1 MKLKKNIRLKNIERF
16 LRKLH
21 FKKIEDN
28 NIKLFYKYNGNE
40 RDKNSNIKTEFNIK
54 TKFNISIIIDSD
66 KKYKVYQKNVENSYF
81 IYYSSVYSL
90 INDFII

>member
-1 MKLKKNIRLKNIERF
+1 MIKKLKRMKLKKNIRLKNIERF

-40 RDKNSNIKTEFNIK
+40 RDKNSNI
-54 TKFNISIIIDSD
+54 
-66 KKYKVYQKNVENSYF
+66 
-81 IYYSSVYSL
+81 
-90 INDFII
+90 